1 MDYHIELFSGIAGFE
16 LGLRQAGFKFKKTY
30 WSEINK
36 YASAI
41 YRKHYEKAEE
51 LGAVENI
58 RTNRIKGKGIVTFG
72 FPCQDISVAGKR
84 GGLQASRSGLF
95 FKAMQIIDR
104 LRPEYFIFE
113 NVKGLFSINEGRDFI
128 TILQTVTDCGYD
140 GQWQLVNTRWV
151 LPQNRERIYFIG
163 HIRGQSRPKVF
174 PITES
179 SRIYNAKEKS
189 KKGIHQIARTLTAR
203 QYADWRGNFVVSKI
217 VRLVKNN
224 PKRKHRFDS
233 ENFHA
238 MRTIRLDGVAI
249 FSRPHGFNK
258 GGVKDLPCLRSCNSF
273 DKNEL
278 LIENSKIRKLTLIEC
293 ERLQGFPD
301 DWTKFGIDEKRNEIE
316 ISNSQRYKCLGNAVS
331 VPIVKMIGERIKSKK

>member
-189 KKGIHQIARTLTAR
+189 KKGIHQ
-203 QYADWRGNFVVSKI
+203 
-217 VRLVKNN
+217 
-224 PKRKHRFDS
+224 
-233 ENFHA
+233 
-238 MRTIRLDGVAI
+238 LDGVAI